1 VLCLKR
7 GVRDG
12 DPQTPL
18 PAFVKS
24 SGARIL
30 ETADAILL
38 LFLDLA
44 NIQKLETQ
52 TQTQEAST
60 FHEDDSLLHYQ

>member
-1 VLCLKR
+1 VFCLKR

-24 SGARIL
+24 SGTRIL

-44 NIQKLETQ
+44 NIHELETRM
-52 TQTQEAST
+52 QEAFT
-60 FHEDDSLLHYQ
+60 FHEG